1 VARADEKV
9 YRISDF
15 CVAGFLLFDANG
27 HILEANHNFLQMLK
41 YGPENL
47 AELKWEEL
55 TPQQYHALDR
65 GQLREAQERGQSTP
79 WRKEFLA
86 SDGERIPVLVQA
98 ACVEEHSGQFVS
110 LVLNTSELERSEQD
124 FRTLPGRLLN
134 LYDDER
140 RRIARELHDTTAQN
154 LAALSMN
161 LAMLAGAL
169 GDSERS
175 RAILAECDS
184 LTDEC
189 LKEVRSLSYMLHPP
203 LLDELGLESALRAF
217 IAMYERRTNVAVKLT
232 LKNQIG
238 RLRPEVELGV
248 FRIAQESLFNVQR
261 HSGSDTV
268 EIQLARSGSMFE
280 VSIRD
285 WGKGVD
291 SEVVRSK
298 SLGIAGMRERVRL
311 LGGELEIGPANP
323 GAIVRARFPLE
334 R

>member
-1 VARADEKV
+1 
-9 YRISDF
+9 
-15 CVAGFLLFDANG
+15 
-27 HILEANHNFLQMLK
+27 MLK
-41 YGPENL
+41 YNADSL
-47 AELKWEEL
+47 CSMKLDEL
-55 TPQQYHALDR
+55 TPQEYHSADR
-65 GQLREAQERGQSTP
+65 SRIREACEKGQSAP

-98 ACVEEHSGQFVS
+98 ARVDDDRVASV
-110 LVLNTSELERSEQD
+110 VLNTSELERSEGDLQD
-124 FRTLPGRLLN
+124 LPGRLLN

-161 LAMLAGAL
+161 LTMLAGAL
-169 GDSERS
+169 ADPERS
-175 RAILAECDS
+175 RAILKECES

-203 LLDELGLESALRAF
+203 LLDELGLESAARSF
-217 IAMYERRTNVAVKLT
+217 ISMYERRTGVTVKLSLQT
-232 LKNQIG
+232 QIG
-238 RLRPEVELGV
+238 RLRPAVELGA
-248 FRIAQESLFNVQR
+248 FRVMQESLFNVQR

-268 EIQLARSGSMFE
+268 EVQMARSGPMFE

-285 WGKGVD
+285 WGKGIE
-291 SEVVRSK
+291 SEAVRTK
-298 SLGIAGMRERVRL
+298 HLGIAGMRERVRL